1 MGILRHYCICS
12 CEERAQRAAPLSY
25 GRSRRTQKLCHLDL
39 LVICLLLTIR
49 MAMQLSKNISPRL
62 AVVMACCVVAL
73 QVPLRCRRGEPCL
86 MRRFCFVQY
95 QCNDLPAPVAC
106 VLERTLHRGWS
117 RTRRGGIWS
126 DCIGVARVHYWT
138 RWPGF
143 GQGVWRG
150 NWKWKRDC
158 GAWGGNHWADWGRI
172 EACGRCGCTR

>member
-1 MGILRHYCICS
+1 MGILRHCCICS

-25 GRSRRTQKLCHLDL
+25 GRSRRTQKLCHLGL

-49 MAMQLSKNISPRL
+49 MAMQLSKNISPCL
-62 AVVMACCVVAL
+62 AVSMACCIIAL
-73 QVPLRCRRGEPCL
+73 QVPLRCRRGELCL
-86 MRRFCFVQY
+86 MRRFRFVQY

-126 DCIGVARVHYWT
+126 DYWT

-143 GQGVWRG
+143 GAVPVPR
-150 NWKWKRDC
+150 
-158 GAWGGNHWADWGRI
+158 
-172 EACGRCGCTR
+172 GRCRSNGGGTQVGMVVR